1 MKVITLHQRVTTDEL
16 LSHLQQK
23 LNPLFKEQRRVDNVL
38 QIFKV
43 DDAVN
48 IAMPELYEGALFQ
61 IAVNGSELWIT
72 RNEHYVDDVNSL
84 AIESILNSLFE
95 DLTDDIRGTDLV
107 QEG

>member
-1 MKVITLHQRVTTDEL
+1 MKVVTLHKRVTTDEL

-23 LNPLFKEQRRVDNVL
+23 LNAVFQEQRQTDIVL

-43 DDAVN
+43 DDAVD
-48 IAMPELYEGALFQ
+48 ISIPELYEGALFQ
-61 IAVNGSELWIT
+61 IVVNGSELWIT

-84 AIESILNSLFE
+84 AIESILHQLFD
-95 DLTDDIRGTDLV
+95 DLSGGEGTDLV